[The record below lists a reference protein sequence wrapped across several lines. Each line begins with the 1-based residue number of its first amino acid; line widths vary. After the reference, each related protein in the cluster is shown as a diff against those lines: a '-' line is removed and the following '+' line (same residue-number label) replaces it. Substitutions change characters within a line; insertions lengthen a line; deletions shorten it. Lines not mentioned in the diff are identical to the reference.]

1 MTASAAVVGIV
12 LALIAGFYFSR
23 YDRAERTA
31 RLARAAAGTAG
42 AQVWRHAGRYLS
54 SDSLSSRWSISGS
67 VAADGYR
74 SLQLD
79 ADQRRRATFVPCC
92 RENYDHWQ
100 SLTGATKCL

>member
-42 AQVWRHAGRYLS
+42 AQVWRARRTIFVIGLAVFAVVNLWFRGRGRL
-54 SDSLSSRWSISGS
+54 
-67 VAADGYR
+67 
-74 SLQLD
+74 
-79 ADQRRRATFVPCC
+79 
-92 RENYDHWQ
+92 
-100 SLTGATKCL
+100 